1 VVKPIF
7 ETVLM
12 ALFIGIAV
20 VINLNLLIDTSQ
32 AVRYERTSYMCVRSL
47 SPSLVQLDPDASSQ
61 LWGGGACLSACVSG
75 GRELFPQVLA

>member
-1 VVKPIF
+1 LSDVDGGLQQTRFVVKPIF

-47 SPSLVQLDPDASSQ
+47 SPSLGSTRS
-61 LWGGGACLSACVSG
+61 
-75 GRELFPQVLA
+75 